1 MSNYADLLQRA
12 VEYRVEQKDVLPNRM
27 VHASAVLTGREL
39 VKELTDALITVCQQN
54 RNLRHDLD
62 QTKRDYEANLNELL
76 KVGDELERRQA
87 RILCYESTIRMLS
100 ENKPQLRIVEVN
112 PGFRKAVALNDGY
125 CPCMI
130 EKSED
135 TKCMCKE
142 FREQETPGP
151 CHCGRFEKV
160 LV

>member
-12 VEYRVEQKDVLPNRM
+12 VDYRVVQKDVLPNRM

-54 RNLRHDLD
+54 RNLRHDLE

-76 KVGDELERRQA
+76 ETDK
-87 RILCYESTIRMLS
+87 RITQLVRDKAMLM
-100 ENKPQLRIVEVN
+100 EKLGAQHKLRIVEVI
-112 PGFRKAVALNDGY
+112 PEFREVVALNDGY

>member
-12 VEYRVEQKDVLPNRM
+12 VDYRVEQKDVLPNRM

-76 KVGDELERRQA
+76 ETDK
-87 RILCYESTIRMLS
+87 RITQLVRDKALLMEKLGAKT
-100 ENKPQLRIVEVN
+100 QLRIVEVN

>member
-12 VEYRVEQKDVLPNRM
+12 VEYLVEQKDVLPNRM

-76 KVGDELERRQA
+76 ETDK
-87 RILCYESTIRMLS
+87 RITQLVRDKALLMEKLGAKT
-100 ENKPQLRIVEVN
+100 QLRIVEAN